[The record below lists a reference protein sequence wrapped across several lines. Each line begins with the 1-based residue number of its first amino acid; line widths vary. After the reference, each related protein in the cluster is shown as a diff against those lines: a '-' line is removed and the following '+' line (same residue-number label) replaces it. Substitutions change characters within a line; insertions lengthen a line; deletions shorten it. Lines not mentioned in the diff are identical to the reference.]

1 MFDLIIKKG
10 TIMDGAGEE
19 SYKADIG
26 IIKDTIVKIG
36 DLKGYNS
43 IKEIDAEGLVVSPG
57 FIDIHSHSDLGL
69 LAAPFEK
76 NKLMQGVTT
85 EVGGH
90 CGYSL
95 YPIIKD
101 KRSALQSLVEA
112 SNLNIDIDWCS
123 TEDFLNKLEEEGIGA
138 NLVPLVGHGVLRM
151 NVMGFEARE
160 ASQEEIHRMN
170 ELLAKAMEE
179 GAFGLSTGLGYPPGC
194 FADTNELIE
203 LSRTVSK
210 YKGIYATHLRNQGDK
225 LLESITESI
234 EIGKKAGVSVD
245 ISHLKASKKRNWGK
259 IDDALKLIEHAR
271 KDGVNIICD
280 FYPYDAA
287 EGPLSALFPNWLHEG
302 GVSKLIERLSLKKTR
317 EKVKHEMNFDDD
329 YWSRIIVSDIMS
341 EKNKS
346 LQGKS
351 IKEIG
356 DIKNDDAFETAVKLL
371 IEEEGAVST
380 VCKIMSEKDVIQ
392 VAKYPYAAV
401 GSDAFALPEG
411 IKNFKGHPR
420 NFGTFPRFLGRF
432 IREKDVITFEEG
444 IRRMTSLPA
453 EFLGIRNR
461 GLIEEGKYADIVIFD
476 KNEIIDKNNFEN
488 PLIYPIGIEYVIVN
502 GHIQVEEG
510 KLNKIPCGMVIR
522 KNSIGI

>member
-1 MFDLIIKKG
+1 MFDVIIKNG
-10 TIMDGAGEE
+10 TIMDGSGGA
-19 SYKADIG
+19 SYKADVG

-36 DLKGYNS
+36 DLKEYNS
-43 IKEIDAEGLVVSPG
+43 VKEIDAEGLMVSPG

-69 LAAPFEK
+69 LMAPFES

-95 YPIIKD
+95 YPILKD
-101 KRSALQSLVEA
+101 KRPILQEVVES
-112 SNLNIDIDWCS
+112 SNLNIDIDWC
-123 TEDFLNKLEEEGIGA
+123 TAEDFLNKLEEDGIGA
-138 NLVPLVGHGVLRM
+138 NFVPIVGHGVLRM
-151 NVMGFEARE
+151 NVMGFEARK
-160 ASQEEIHRMN
+160 ATTEEIDRMN
-170 ELLAKAMEE
+170 ELLDKAMEE

-203 LSRTVSK
+203 LSKTISK
-210 YKGIYATHLRNQGDK
+210 YKGVYATHLRNQGDE
-225 LLESITESI
+225 LIESVNEAIG
-234 EIGKKAGVSVD
+234 IGKLAGVSVD

-259 IDDALKLIEHAR
+259 VNEALKLIEDAR
-271 KDGVNIICD
+271 RDGEKIICD

-302 GVSKLIERLSLKKTR
+302 GVPKLIERLSSEEIR
-317 EKVKHEMNFDDD
+317 EKVKGEMNSDDD

-341 EKNKS
+341 EKNKK

-351 IKEIG
+351 IKEIAE
-356 DIKNDDAFETAVKLL
+356 IRSEDAFEIAVKLL
-371 IEEEGAVST
+371 IEEGGAVST
-380 VCKIMSEKDVIQ
+380 VCKIMSEEDVIQ

-401 GSDAFALPEG
+401 GSDALALPDN
-411 IKNFKGHPR
+411 IKDFKGHPR

-432 IREKDVITFEEG
+432 IREKEVMSFEEG

-453 EFLGIRNR
+453 EFLGIGNR

-476 KNEIIDKNNFEN
+476 KDKIIDKNSFEN
-488 PLIYPIGIEYVIVN
+488 PSLYPIGIEYVIVN
-502 GHIQVEEG
+502 GHIQVEKG
-510 KLNKIPCGMVIR
+510 TLNKIRCGMVIR
-522 KNSIGI
+522 RNSI

>member
-1 MFDLIIKKG
+1 MFDLIIRNG
-10 TIMDGAGEE
+10 TLMDGSGGA

-26 IIKDTIVKIG
+26 IIKDTIAKIG
-36 DLKGYNS
+36 DLKEYDS
-43 IKEIDAEGLVVSPG
+43 IREINADGLVISPG

-69 LAAPFEK
+69 LAAPFES

-95 YPIIKD
+95 YPILRDRRAI
-101 KRSALQSLVEA
+101 LQGVVES
-112 SNLNIDIDWCS
+112 SNLKIDIDWCS
-123 TEDFLNKLEEEGIGA
+123 TDDFLNKLEEEGMGA
-138 NLVPLVGHGVLRM
+138 NFVPLVGHGVLRM
-151 NVMGFEARE
+151 NIMGFEARK
-160 ASQEEIHRMN
+160 ANQEEIHRMN
-170 ELLAKAMEE
+170 ELLDKAMEE

-210 YKGIYATHLRNQGDK
+210 YKGIYATHLRDQGDA
-225 LLESITESI
+225 LLESVTEAI

-259 IDDALKLIEHAR
+259 VNDVLKLIEDAR
-271 KDGVNIICD
+271 GDGEKIICD

-287 EGPLSALFPNWLHEG
+287 EGPLSSLFPNWLHEG
-302 GVSKLIERLSLKKTR
+302 GVPKLIERLSSEAIR
-317 EKVKHEMNFDDD
+317 EQVKNEMNSDDD

-341 EKNKS
+341 EKNKP

-351 IKEIG
+351 IKEIAE
-356 DIKNDDAFETAVKLL
+356 IKNEDDFETAVELL
-371 IEEEGAVST
+371 IEEGGAVST
-380 VCKIMSEKDVIQ
+380 VCKIMSEEDVIQ
-392 VAKYPYAAV
+392 VAKYTYAAV
-401 GSDAFALPEG
+401 GSDALALPDN

-432 IREKDVITFEEG
+432 IREKEVMTFEEG

-453 EFLGIRNR
+453 EFLDIGNR
-461 GLIEEGKYADIVIFD
+461 GLIEEGKYADIVIFNKD
-476 KNEIIDKNNFEN
+476 EIIDKNTFEN
-488 PLIYPIGIEYVIVN
+488 PAVYPAGIEYVIVN
-502 GHIQVEEG
+502 GNVQVEKG

-522 KNSIGI
+522 RNSI